1 MQCAELT
8 LFALDR
14 AYAAGQLPRVLEPVR
29 VRPTMVQDR
38 GEALANFFLAPMAR
52 QNLIPLLT
60 GRTGQDWDRLPVGFR
75 QNQV

>member
-1 MQCAELT
+1 VQCAELT

-38 GEALANFFLAPMAR
+38 GEALANFFLRLWRAKTSYPY
-52 QNLIPLLT
+52 LLVGL
-60 GRTGQDWDRLPVGFR
+60 GRTGTDYQ
-75 QNQV
+75 